1 MKANVGSADKI
12 VRYLL
17 ALGLAALMFFGVVEQ
32 GSALFWAAGA
42 LAVIFAGTAMINWCP
57 IWAALGVNTRKSSE

>member
-32 GSALFWAAGA
+32 GSVMFWVAGA
-42 LAVIFAGTAMINWCP
+42 LAIIFAGTALINFCP
-57 IWAALGVNTRKSSE
+57 IWAAFGVNTKKSES